1 MHEYNCIINDIVDG
15 DTVDVDIDLGFSMWM
30 KNVRVRLIGID
41 APESRTSDETV
52 RKYGLLAKKR
62 LKELLPIGSK
72 QIVSTTLDKE
82 KFGRTLGDFSNA
94 ETKSLT
100 KLLLSEGHAIEYC
113 DDKELR
119 KQRFEINRIKIDKQY
134 A

>member
-1 MHEYNCIINDIVDG
+1 
-15 DTVDVDIDLGFSMWM
+15 
-30 KNVRVRLIGID
+30 
-41 APESRTSDETV
+41 
-52 RKYGLLAKKR
+52 LLAKKR

-72 QIVSTTLDKE
+72 QIVATTLDKE